1 MSRLIIHAP
10 NIHQGG
16 GRTLLLSV
24 LDAVAGVDCVAL
36 LDRRLDLPTV
46 PSTIQVERVAPTLR
60 HRWLAERR
68 LQSLAGPTDTVL
80 CFANLPPLL
89 RNPGQVRVFLQNR
102 YLFGP
107 RDLRAFPL
115 ATRLRL
121 RMERAWFKHR
131 LDPKHMVLYV
141 QTPSMASE
149 LQRETGIAARVF
161 PFAPPSAGGN
171 AGGGGTEFDFV
182 YVASGEPH
190 KNHLQLLEAWKLLG
204 AEGLFPS
211 LCLTLDPANHP
222 RLAQQIDRAA
232 RDHRLRIVNLGQS
245 APGEVTRCYLR
256 SRALIYPSTLESFG
270 LPLIEASGLG
280 LPVLASELDYVRD
293 VVAPAQTFDPGSP
306 VSIARAVKRFLLQRD
321 DAPRVFSSEAFVR
334 EIRGEGSVDAAA
346 TTAVAAIT

>member
-24 LDAVAGVDCVAL
+24 LDAVAGLDCIAL
-36 LDRRLDLPTV
+36 LDRRLDLPTA
-46 PSTIQVERVAPTLR
+46 PSHVQVERVAPTLR
-60 HRWLAERR
+60 HRWRAERR
-68 LQSLAGPTDTVL
+68 LKALAQPTDTVL

-89 RNPGQVRVFLQNR
+89 SNQGQVRVFLQNR
-102 YLFGP
+102 YLFGQ

-131 LDPKHMVLYV
+131 LDPDHMVLYV
-141 QTPSMASE
+141 QTPSMATE
-149 LQRETGIAARVF
+149 LQRETGITARVF
-161 PFAPPSAGGN
+161 PFAPPGADRRTGG
-171 AGGGGTEFDFV
+171 ATEFDFV

-190 KNHLQLLEAWKLLG
+190 KNHLQLVEAWKLLG
-204 AEGLFPS
+204 TQGLFPS
-211 LCLTLDPANHP
+211 LCLTLDPATHP
-222 RLAQQIDRAA
+222 RLVQQIDLAT
-232 RDHRLRIVNLGQS
+232 RDHRLQIVNLG
-245 APGEVTRCYLR
+245 ALAAGEVTPCYLR

-280 LPVLASELDYVRD
+280 LPVVASELDYVRD

-306 VSIARAVKRFLLQRD
+306 VSIARAVKRFLLQRED
-321 DAPRVFSSEAFVR
+321 PPSVFSSEAFVR
-334 EIRGEGSVDAAA
+334 EIRGQGPTDAGATKTVSA
-346 TTAVAAIT
+346 TT